1 MVERANINMKI
12 LVFGK
17 NGQVGS
23 KLNKLQNI
31 ISVSREEVNFL
42 DTEKAVNLI
51 DAYKPSAVINAVA
64 KTNVDLCEIEK
75 SESEIIN
82 TITPIEIAKRCKLKN
97 IPFIHISTD
106 YVFDGKKNSPY
117 KENDLP
123 NPLNYYGLTK
133 LNAEKGIENLD
144 FNSVILRT
152 SWIFSESK
160 KNFIHKIINQV
171 KNNKNIKVVNDQI
184 GSPTSADDI
193 ANVCLTIIKY
203 LNNKKKLKK
212 IYHYSG
218 YPITNF
224 YEYAKEIIYKSNNI
238 YSIHSAK
245 TSELSY
251 EALRPKYSYLNCDL
265 IVNDLGI
272 CRPNWKESLSKI
284 FINK

>member
-1 MVERANINMKI
+1 MVEKTNINMKI

-23 KLNKLQNI
+23 KLNKFQNI

-42 DTEKAVNLI
+42 DTEKVINLI
-51 DAYKPSAVINAVA
+51 DIYNPSAIINAVA
-64 KTNVDLCEIEK
+64 NTNVDLCEKEK
-75 SESEIIN
+75 LESEIIN

-117 KENDLP
+117 KENDLT

-133 LNAEKGIENLD
+133 LNAEKGILNLD

-160 KNFIHKIINQV
+160 KNFIYKIINQV
-171 KNNKNIKVVNDQI
+171 KNNKKIKVVYDQI
-184 GSPTSADDI
+184 GSPTSAEDI
-193 ANVCLTIIKY
+193 ANVCLMLIKY

-238 YSIHSAK
+238 YTIHGTK
-245 TSELSY
+245 ISELSY
-251 EALRPKYSYLNCDL
+251 EALRPKYTYLNCDL
-265 IVNDLGI
+265 IANDLGI
-272 CRPNWKESLSKI
+272 FRPNWKESLSKI